1 MPYIF
6 GTNEDHTAGVAA
18 TTPIEGTTATLS
30 LDRDGVWLC
39 NCSANDVFVGFG
51 SAPTTSAYDCK
62 LSAGQSFPV
71 DLRGPFQVIASAAG
85 STLRIRPYT
94 YNRSQGTG

>member
-6 GTNEDHTAGVAA
+6 GAKEDHTAGVAA
-18 TTPIEGTTATLS
+18 TTPTEGAAGTLS
-30 LDRDGVWLC
+30 PDRDGVWFT
-39 NCSANDVFVGFG
+39 NCSANDIFVEFNGT
-51 SAPTTSAYDCK
+51 PTTVAYDIK

-71 DLRGPFQVIASAAG
+71 DLRGPFQVIASAAS
-85 STLRIRPYT
+85 STLRVRPYT